1 MEAISTKVSNIT
13 AGKKTKMIK
22 DFKKICEVG
31 DCDRGYFSLIFIHKE
46 QPQRMEMKKKRMM
59 KATKRNNIR
68 KIYNAK

>member
-1 MEAISTKVSNIT
+1 MEAISTKVKNIK

-22 DFKKICEVG
+22 DFKNICEVG

-46 QPQRMEMKKKRMM
+46 QPQRMEMKKKRRM
-59 KATKRNNIR
+59 KPTKRNSIL